1 MAIDFTTDLGKV
13 RALIPDTDEADLML
27 SDAMINAYLSISG
40 DRVLIA
46 AALAIEAIAVDEALT
61 YKITRADDFSVNG
74 VSGAEQLLAK
84 AKLYRQQA
92 AQDDASVEEA
102 FSLVPTVPS
111 RTYCRPEATPWPV
124 W

>member
-1 MAIDFTTDLGKV
+1 MAIDFTSDRGRV
-13 RALIPDTDEADLML
+13 RALVPDTDETDLML
-27 SDAMINAYLSISG
+27 SDALIDAYLSISG

-46 AALAIEAIAVDEALT
+46 AALALEAIAVDEVLT
-61 YKITRADDFSVNG
+61 YKIVATDDLRING
-74 VSGAEQLLAK
+74 VTGAEQLLAK
-84 AKLYRQQA
+84 AKLYRQQS

-102 FSLVPTVPS
+102 FSLVPTVPG